1 MAKKR
6 GISEQIDLKG
16 MIRMEQRG
24 VKASGEK
31 TRQIRAEQ
39 EHHREREET
48 CKNRKEKRSGK
59 IRAESEKISV
69 EQSRESSVV
78 HNSTEQGE
86 YPN

>member
-1 MAKKR
+1 M
-6 GISEQIDLKG
+6 EQIELRV
-16 MIRMEQRG
+16 MIRLDQRG

-69 EQSRESSVV
+69 EQS
-78 HNSTEQGE
+78 GA
-86 YPN
+86 